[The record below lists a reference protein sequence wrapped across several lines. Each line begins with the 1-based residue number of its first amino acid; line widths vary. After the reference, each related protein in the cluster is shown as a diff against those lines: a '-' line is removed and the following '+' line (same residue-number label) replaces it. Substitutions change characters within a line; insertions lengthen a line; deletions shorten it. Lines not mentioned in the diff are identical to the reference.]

1 MRLQKIPTFIL
12 EEHNE
17 AFYVWNECV
26 QNGIL
31 PAANNVLYHIDEH
44 GDMGVPRFNKSINS
58 LNGSERGEIRSF
70 TYEEIGIGSFIMP
83 AMYKG
88 FFNNIYWFKLQHKTN
103 KRDHPMYV
111 RTYNG
116 DGLKLLSGPVTDE
129 IKKASEIDF
138 DLKIFD
144 FHLNT
149 INEMP
154 EQASSVALDI
164 DLDYFSC
171 SGNPVELYEI
181 SIEITKAEYEKF
193 HSSPYHQSR
202 FLGFK
207 SNVYEV
213 DGKYHLIL
221 NDYKHTYPDL
231 YPFTLKVDHELINA
245 RIAEVINTLK
255 ARKVIPKVITIC
267 RSRFSGFTPDD
278 QWEFIENLLIE
289 GLKSLYELEV
299 HLAAEFEVV

>member
-1 MRLQKIPTFIL
+1 MRSQKIPVFIL

-26 QNGIL
+26 QNSII

-58 LNGSERGEIRSF
+58 LNQADRDEVRTF
-70 TYEEIGIGSFIMP
+70 THEEIGIGSFIMP
-83 AMYKG
+83 TMYKG
-88 FFNNIYWFKLQHKTN
+88 IFNSIYWFKLQHKTSR
-103 KRDHPMYV
+103 RDHLMYV
-111 RTYNG
+111 RTYNA

-129 IKKASEIDF
+129 IRKASEVDR

-144 FHLNT
+144 FHLNN
-149 INEMP
+149 IDEMP
-154 EQASSVALDI
+154 EAPFSIALDI

-181 SIEITKAEYEKF
+181 SIEITKAEYDKF
-193 HSSPYHQSR
+193 HSSPYHQSK

-207 SNVYEV
+207 SNVYEA

-231 YPFTLKVDHELINA
+231 YPFTLKVDRELIIE
-245 RIAEVINTLK
+245 RIGEVINKLK
-255 ARKVIPKVITIC
+255 VRKVLPKVITIC

-278 QWEFIENLLIE
+278 QWEFIEGSLLE

-299 HLAAEFEVV
+299 HSVAKLEVA

>member
-1 MRLQKIPTFIL
+1 MRSQKIPVFIL

-17 AFYVWNECV
+17 AYYVWTECV
-26 QNGIL
+26 QNGML

-44 GDMGVPRFNKSINS
+44 GDMGVPRFNKSINCV
-58 LNGSERGEIRSF
+58 NAAEQREVRAF
-70 TYEEIGIGSFIMP
+70 THEEIGIGSFIMP

-88 FFNNIYWFKLQHKTN
+88 IFSTIYWFKVQHKAT
-103 KRDHPMYV
+103 KRDHLMYV
-111 RTYNG
+111 RTYNA
-116 DGLKLLSGPVTDE
+116 DGLKLLSGPVTEE
-129 IKKASEIDF
+129 IKKASEIDH

-144 FHLNT
+144 FHLNN

-154 EQASSVALDI
+154 ETELSIALDI

-193 HSSPYHQSR
+193 HSTPYHQSK

-207 SNVYEV
+207 SNVYES

-231 YPFTLKVDHELINA
+231 YPFTLKVDRELISE
-245 RIAEVINTLK
+245 RIAEVTRKLK
-255 ARKVIPKVITIC
+255 QSKVVPKVITIC

-278 QWEFIENLLIE
+278 QWEFIESSLLKE
-289 GLKSLYELEV
+289 LGSLYELDV
-299 HLAAEFEVV
+299 HLTAGLEVA

>member
-1 MRLQKIPTFIL
+1 MRLQKIPVFIL

-26 QNGIL
+26 QNGII
-31 PAANNVLYHIDEH
+31 PAADNVLYHIDEH

-58 LNGSERGEIRSF
+58 LNPAERGEVRTF
-70 TYEEIGIGSFIMP
+70 THEEIGIGSFIMP

-88 FFNNIYWFKLQHKTN
+88 IFNSIYWFKLQHKTS
-103 KRDHPMYV
+103 RHDHLLYV
-111 RTYNG
+111 RTYNA

-129 IKKASEIDF
+129 IRKASEVDR

-144 FHLNT
+144 FHLNN
-149 INEMP
+149 IDEMP
-154 EQASSVALDI
+154 EALFSIALDI

-181 SIEITKAEYEKF
+181 SIEITKAEYDKF
-193 HSSPYHQSR
+193 HSSPYHQSK

-207 SNVYEV
+207 SNVYEA

-231 YPFTLKVDHELINA
+231 YPFTLKVDRELIIE
-245 RIAEVINTLK
+245 RIGEVINKLK
-255 ARKVIPKVITIC
+255 ERKVLPKVITIC

-278 QWEFIENLLIE
+278 QWEFIEDSLLK

-299 HLAAEFEVV
+299 HLVAELEVA